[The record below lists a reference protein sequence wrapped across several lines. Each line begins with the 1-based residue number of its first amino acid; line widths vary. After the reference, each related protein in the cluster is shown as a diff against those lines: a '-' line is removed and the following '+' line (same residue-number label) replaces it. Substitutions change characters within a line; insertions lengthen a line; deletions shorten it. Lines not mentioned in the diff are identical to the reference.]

1 MRQCRLNATSFCVFL
16 VLTACVSMA
25 YAKPNIVF
33 ILADDLGW
41 NDVSFHGN
49 SQIPTP
55 NIDAIGANGAYLN
68 NYYVQPVCSPTRATL
83 LTGRSVIRTGV
94 YDPDLQDSVA
104 DLPLNFTL
112 LRKLSLPLYSIVSY
126 LTQACFTIVHFSC
139 S

>member
-1 MRQCRLNATSFCVFL
+1 MKFILILIGILTILAT
-16 VLTACVSMA
+16 TA

-55 NIDAIGANGAYLN
+55 NIDSIGANGAYLN

-94 YDPDLQDSVA
+94 YDPNLSGNAA
-104 DLPLNFTL
+104 DLSKNFTL
-112 LRKLSLPLYSIVSY
+112 FPQY
-126 LTQACFTIVHFSC
+126 LKHIGYDTQ
-139 S
+139 

>member
-1 MRQCRLNATSFCVFL
+1 MYKYTYIYVCIFETIKTTMKFILILIGILTIFAT
-16 VLTACVSMA
+16 TA

-55 NIDAIGANGAYLN
+55 NIDSIGANGAYLN

-94 YDPDLQDSVA
+94 YDPNLSGNAA
-104 DLPLNFTL
+104 DLSKNFTL
-112 LRKLSLPLYSIVSY
+112 LPQV
-126 LTQACFTIVHFSC
+126 VWH
-139 S
+139 

>member
-1 MRQCRLNATSFCVFL
+1 MLQFRLNTVSFCVFL
-16 VLTACVSMA
+16 VLTSCLSMS

-112 LRKLSLPLYSIVSY
+112 LRKLPLLLTSIFKADAS
-126 LTQACFTIVHFSC
+126 
-139 S
+139 